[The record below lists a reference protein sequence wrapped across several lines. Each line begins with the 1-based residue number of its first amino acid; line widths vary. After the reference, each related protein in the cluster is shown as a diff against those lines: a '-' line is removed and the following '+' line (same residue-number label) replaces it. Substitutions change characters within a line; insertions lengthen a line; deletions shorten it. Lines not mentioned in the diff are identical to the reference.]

1 VLRHHGVPHLRPVT
15 RTFLSLG
22 SNLGDRLA
30 YLKAVTAALGRGP
43 RLRVTGA
50 SKVYETV
57 PVEVEEQPD
66 YLNCVVE
73 LECGVPAIELLRYC
87 QGIEAALG
95 RERGEAGEKAPR
107 TVDIDVLLFG
117 EETITE
123 PELGV
128 PHAGVT
134 RSFNLRGLADLDM
147 GLYIPG
153 RGNVL
158 ELLGRA
164 KEGGIL
170 TFGEAEELC

>member
-1 VLRHHGVPHLRPVT
+1 VSRA
-15 RTFLSLG
+15 FLSLG

-30 YLKAVTAALGRGP
+30 YLRGVVAALGRGP
-43 RLRVTGA
+43 RMRITGT

-57 PVEVEEQPD
+57 PVEVEEEQPD

-73 LECGVPAIELLRYC
+73 LECGIPAIELLRYC

-117 EETITE
+117 EETILE
-123 PELGV
+123 PDLRV

-134 RSFNLRGLADLDM
+134 RAFNLRGLADIDVD
-147 GLYIPG
+147 LYIPG
-153 RGNVL
+153 RGTIL

-164 KEGGIL
+164 EEGGIL

>member
-1 VLRHHGVPHLRPVT
+1 VSRV
-15 RTFLSLG
+15 FLSLG
-22 SNLGDRLA
+22 SNLGDRLS
-30 YLKAVTAALGRGP
+30 YLRAVVAALGRGP
-43 RLRVTGA
+43 RMRIKGT
-50 SKVYETV
+50 SNVYETV
-57 PVEVEEQPD
+57 PVEVEEEQPD

-87 QGIEAALG
+87 QGIEGALG

-117 EETITE
+117 EETIME
-123 PELGV
+123 PDLRV

-134 RSFNLRGLADLDM
+134 RAFNLRGLADINVD
-147 GLYIPG
+147 LYIPG
-153 RGNVL
+153 RGTVI

-164 KEGGIL
+164 QEGGIL

>member
-1 VLRHHGVPHLRPVT
+1 VSKV
-15 RTFLSLG
+15 FLSLG

-30 YLKAVTAALGRGP
+30 YLRGVVVALGRGP
-43 RLRVTGA
+43 RMSVTGT

-57 PVEVEEQPD
+57 PVEVEDEQPD

-73 LECGVPAIELLRYC
+73 LECGLPVLELLRYC

-95 RERGEAGEKAPR
+95 RERGEAGKRASR

-123 PELGV
+123 PDLVV

-134 RSFNLRGLADLDM
+134 RAFNLRGLADLDAD
-147 GLYIPG
+147 LYIPQ
-153 RGNVL
+153 RGTVGDL
-158 ELLGRA
+158 VERA
-164 KEGGIL
+164 EEGGIL

>member
-1 VLRHHGVPHLRPVT
+1 VSRV
-15 RTFLSLG
+15 FLSLG
-22 SNLGDRLA
+22 SNLGDRLG
-30 YLKAVTAALGRGP
+30 YLKAVVAALGRGP
-43 RLRVTGA
+43 RMRITGT

-57 PVEVEEQPD
+57 PVEVEEEQPD

-73 LECGVPAIELLRYC
+73 LECGVAAIELLRYC
-87 QGIEAALG
+87 QGLEAALG

-123 PELGV
+123 PGLRV

-134 RSFNLRGLADLDM
+134 RAFNLRGLADLDVD
-147 GLYIPG
+147 LYIPG
-153 RGNVL
+153 RGTVQ
-158 ELLGRA
+158 ELLDQA
-164 KEGGIL
+164 DEGGIL